1 MNQDQEGDDTI
12 RTGILTV
19 SDRCFRSEATDTSGN
34 NLVDVVQSRTL
45 INGMVAIRQCVPDDV
60 EKIKEVL
67 TTWADVMKLDLI
79 LTTGGTGFSERDVT
93 PEATKAVITKEAPGM
108 AVAIVQKSLE
118 VTPMAMLSRL
128 VCGIRNRTLIINLP
142 GSRKGSQECLEF
154 ASPAIP
160 HAVDQLRENKHKTDQ
175 FHASLSLLS
184 ASSTK
189 AKKHGCQCTA
199 EDSPGNLP
207 TSDKREPGVANRPR
221 HSPYPLL
228 SVKEAQDTV
237 LRECFKTG
245 IETVSFKDALGR
257 LLAEDVHARDPLPP
271 FPASIKDGYAVL
283 ASDGKGPRKVIDAVE
298 AGCDPRCRV
307 SPGGCARISTGAP
320 VPEPCDAVVQV
331 EDTEL
336 LQASS
341 DGTQELV
348 VNILKA
354 PKKGQDIR
362 PVGSDIGKDELVLV
376 QGTKLGPAELG
387 LLATVGRTT
396 VNVYCLPSV
405 AVLSTGNELVV
416 PSGEIQPGKIRDSNK
431 TTLLSLLSSNGFEAI
446 DAGIA
451 LDNRAHLAE
460 KLRLAFET
468 ADVLVSSGGVSMG
481 EKDLLKAV
489 LTEEF
494 QATVH
499 FGRVF
504 MKPGK
509 PTTFATLRY
518 LGRPKLVFGLPGNP
532 VSATVTCH
540 LYVLPALRNMSH
552 HSNVFPTEIS
562 ATLADDIQ
570 LDPRPEY
577 HRAVL
582 HWSPGSLPVATST
595 GNQIS
600 SRLLSFRGVNALI
613 VLPSSEEGIETFRAG
628 SLVTALVTDMP

>member
-1 MNQDQEGDDTI
+1 
-12 RTGILTV
+12 
-19 SDRCFRSEATDTSGN
+19 
-34 NLVDVVQSRTL
+34 
-45 INGMVAIRQCVPDDV
+45 INGTVTIRQCTPDDA

-67 TTWADVMKLDLI
+67 VMWADVMKLDLI

-93 PEATKAVITKEAPGM
+93 PEATRAVITKEAPGM
-108 AVAIVQKSLE
+108 AVAIIQKSLE

-128 VCGIRNRTLIINLP
+128 VCGIRNQTLIINLP
-142 GSRKGSQECLEF
+142 GSFKGSQECLQF

-160 HAVDQLRENKHKTDQ
+160 HAIDQLRGCKEKTDK
-175 FHASLSLLS
+175 FHASLS
-184 ASSTK
+184 
-189 AKKHGCQCTA
+189 CTA
-199 EDSPGNLP
+199 KDSPINL
-207 TSDKREPGVANRPR
+207 SSEKREPGVANRPR

-228 SVKEAQDTV
+228 SVKEAQDIV

-245 IETVSFKDALGR
+245 IEAVAFK
-257 LLAEDVHARDPLPP
+257 
-271 FPASIKDGYAVL
+271 
-283 ASDGKGPRKVIDAVE
+283 
-298 AGCDPRCRV
+298 
-307 SPGGCARISTGAP
+307 
-320 VPEPCDAVVQV
+320 
-331 EDTEL
+331 
-336 LQASS
+336 
-341 DGTQELV
+341 
-348 VNILKA
+348 
-354 PKKGQDIR
+354 
-362 PVGSDIGKDELVLV
+362 
-376 QGTKLGPAELG
+376 GTKLGPAELG

-396 VNVYCLPSV
+396 VNVFCLPSV

-416 PSGEIQPGKIRDSNK
+416 PGSDVQPGKIRDSNK

-451 LDNRAHLAE
+451 LDSRADLCG
-460 KLRLAFET
+460 KLRRAFEA

-489 LTEEF
+489 LSEEF

-509 PTTFATLRY
+509 PTTFATLQY

-540 LYVLPALRNMSH
+540 LYVLPALRRMSH
-552 HSNVFPTEIS
+552 HINVFPTEIT
-562 ATLADDIQ
+562 AKLADDIQ

-582 HWSPGSLPVATST
+582 NWSPGSLPVATSS

-613 VLPSSEEGIETFRAG
+613 VLPGSKEGAETFRAG
-628 SLVTALVTDMP
+628 SLVTALVTDRL

>member
-1 MNQDQEGDDTI
+1 MDREQDGDDTI

-19 SDRCFRSEATDTSGN
+19 SDRCFRSEATDTSGH
-34 NLVDVVQSRTL
+34 NLVELVQSKTL
-45 INGMVAIRQCVPDDV
+45 LNGTVTIRQCTPDDA

-67 TTWADVMKLDLI
+67 VMWADVMKLDLI

-93 PEATKAVITKEAPGM
+93 PEATRAVITKEAPGM
-108 AVAIVQKSLE
+108 AVAIIQKSLE

-128 VCGIRNRTLIINLP
+128 VCGIRNQTLIINLP
-142 GSRKGSQECLEF
+142 GSFKGSQECLQF

-160 HAVDQLRENKHKTDQ
+160 HAIDQLRGCKEKTDK
-175 FHASLSLLS
+175 FHASLSASS
-184 ASSTK
+184 APSTK
-189 AKKHGCQCTA
+189 ARKHGCQCTA
-199 EDSPGNLP
+199 EDSPINL
-207 TSDKREPGVANRPR
+207 SSEKREPGVANRPR

-228 SVKEAQDTV
+228 SVKEAQDIV

-245 IETVSFKDALGR
+245 IEAVAFKDALGR
-257 LLAEDVHARDPLPP
+257 LLAEDVHASDPLPP
-271 FPASIKDGYAVL
+271 FPASIKDGYAVI
-283 ASDGKGPRKVIDAVE
+283 ASDGEGPRTVIDAVA
-298 AGCDPRCRV
+298 AGCDPHCRV
-307 SPGGCARISTGAP
+307 SPGHCVRISTGAP

-336 LQASS
+336 LQASP
-341 DGTQELV
+341 DGTQEITV
-348 VNILKA
+348 KILKA
-354 PKKGQDIR
+354 PKTGQDIR
-362 PVGSDIGKDELVLV
+362 PVGSDIEKNELVLV

-387 LLATVGRTT
+387 LLATVGRMT
-396 VNVYCLPSV
+396 VNVFCLPSV

-416 PSGEIQPGKIRDSNK
+416 PGSDVQPGKIRDSNK

-451 LDNRAHLAE
+451 LDSRADLCG
-460 KLRLAFET
+460 KLRRAFEA

-489 LTEEF
+489 LSEDF
-494 QATVH
+494 QATIH

-509 PTTFATLRY
+509 PTTFATLQY

-540 LYVLPALRNMSH
+540 LYVLPALRRMSH
-552 HSNVFPTEIS
+552 HINVFPTEIT
-562 ATLADDIQ
+562 AKLADDIQ

-582 HWSPGSLPVATST
+582 NWSPGSLPVATSS

-613 VLPSSEEGIETFRAG
+613 VLPSSKEGAETIRAG
-628 SLVTALVTDMP
+628 SFVTALVTDRL